1 MINGYFENQHHDTQ
15 FSNDKGAD
23 AKALSTEKKKKK
35 PSKISPSV
43 GGERVKKEVTYK
55 GLLVLKISFYLVSP
69 NSSSYAAQP
78 VGRALA

>member
-1 MINGYFENQHHDTQ
+1 MINGSFENQHHDTQ

-23 AKALSTEKKKKK
+23 AKALSTEKKKT
-35 PSKISPSV
+35 SKFSPSV
-43 GGERVKKEVTYK
+43 GGKRVKKEVTYK